1 MKTIIVLIFVT
12 PQCAVLI
19 WYSGKIRSV
28 IRYANETLAMTS
40 LWGKI
45 EENISKQNDDEN
57 RMLSFSHPRGR
68 LLACVILCT
77 LANDLLGFCTT
88 IVVGQIGKIRKKCN
102 LAKPNLSPLSKSK
115 TRPNQEQIILVRF
128 VPLVIDHNPGYKS

>member
-45 EENISKQNDDEN
+45 EENISK
-57 RMLSFSHPRGR
+57 
-68 LLACVILCT
+68 
-77 LANDLLGFCTT
+77 
-88 IVVGQIGKIRKKCN
+88 
-102 LAKPNLSPLSKSK
+102 
-115 TRPNQEQIILVRF
+115 
-128 VPLVIDHNPGYKS
+128 

>member
-19 WYSGKIRSV
+19 WYSEKIRSV

-45 EENISKQNDDEN
+45 EENISK
-57 RMLSFSHPRGR
+57 
-68 LLACVILCT
+68 
-77 LANDLLGFCTT
+77 
-88 IVVGQIGKIRKKCN
+88 
-102 LAKPNLSPLSKSK
+102 
-115 TRPNQEQIILVRF
+115 
-128 VPLVIDHNPGYKS
+128 